1 MTLHG
6 KGKAFRGGILFQ
18 RIFYHL
24 PCRTVYN
31 DGIWDLESRKHY
43 VVVQLL
49 SHVWLFTT
57 PWNAVHQAPLSSS
70 ISRVCSNSRPLSWWC
85 YLTISSSAIPFSICF
100 QSFPTCG
107 LFQRVGSF
115 TLSGQSTGASASVF
129 PMTIKGW
136 FPLGLTNLISLQS
149 KGLSRVFSSTTVSKH
164 QFFSAQ
170 PSLWLNTHMSTWLL
184 EKPKFWLFGPL
195 LANWCLCFLICY
207 IGLS

>member
-1 MTLHG
+1 MTCMTLHG
-6 KGKAFRGGILFQ
+6 KGKAFRGGILFHH
-18 RIFYHL
+18 IFYHL
-24 PCRTVYN
+24 PCRTIYN

-49 SHVWLFTT
+49 SHIWLFTT

-85 YLTISSSAIPFSICF
+85 CLTILSSAIPFSICF

-129 PMTIKGW
+129 PMFQCCTQYVSKFGKLSSDHRTGKSQFSIQ
-136 FPLGLTNLISLQS
+136 SLRRLMPKNVQ
-149 KGLSRVFSSTTVSKH
+149 TTVQLCSFHMLARLCSKS
-164 QFFSAQ
+164 FKLVLKDAII
-170 PSLWLNTHMSTWLL
+170 
-184 EKPKFWLFGPL
+184 
-195 LANWCLCFLICY
+195 LIFCM
-207 IGLS
+207 LSF